1 MDEDFGKD
9 ELCCS
14 LDIPIENI
22 LNTKKS
28 KDETK
33 NIIRWI
39 NLYGGHNDY
48 SSNSTA
54 QWMNNNPD
62 KGSEWKGRIMVEYYS
77 EDQKYPKA
85 KINNLKEDIYKEK
98 LKESMQEK
106 KYYVIG

>member
-54 QWMNNNPD
+54 
-62 KGSEWKGRIMVEYYS
+62 
-77 EDQKYPKA
+77 
-85 KINNLKEDIYKEK
+85 
-98 LKESMQEK
+98 
-106 KYYVIG
+106 